1 MISEKTSIITQN
13 SETNAVFTAM
23 RADEEIR
30 GSSTLLKILAMSK
43 KSLEAKRF
51 KLLEE
56 FFKNIRKRIPKKPI

>member
-1 MISEKTSIITQN
+1 MFITQDN
-13 SETNAVFTAM
+13 KANTILPAM

-30 GSSTLLKILAMSK
+30 GSSALLKILAMSK